1 MGRNGFSFLLFKK
14 TGAWFCGLTQ
24 SYVDEVFAGFEGQ
37 FMDFDGVFPIGF
49 GNKIE
54 CIAGPLSDQ
63 IGSSGIADDD
73 YRIEF
78 RVDAPCRTLDDV
90 ALSLNGFE

>member
-1 MGRNGFSFLLFKK
+1 
-14 TGAWFCGLTQ
+14 
-24 SYVDEVFAGFEGQ
+24 
-37 FMDFDGVFPIGF
+37 MDFDGVFPIGF